1 MTQHEKLIGFFKS
14 GKEITPAQAEGL
26 FGVTNLSAR
35 VSELRAEG
43 YSIYTNKTKNGKT
56 AYRLGTPS
64 RRMVALAYRLVG
76 NQAFTRHA

>member
-56 AYRLGTPS
+56 AYRLGKPS

-76 NQAFTRHA
+76 NHAFTRHA